1 MFPETLPSIS
11 QLLMGSQNTF
21 VHLNDVERRMKN
33 NGIIWFFVL
42 TFGFTWGIC
51 AYLLFVTP
59 SDVLTN
65 ITPSFI
71 MLAVTSGLSPSLAAI
86 FISLRDRSLKD
97 LFAPVKFRFS
107 PKLLLPALLL
117 VPFVS
122 FLSYMVSIKLNIS
135 ISVPAII
142 MGLTWPLFS
151 SLGEEFGWRGYA
163 FTRFNSR
170 FGFIKSSILIG
181 LIWGIWHLPM
191 DYIGLRSHGWL
202 FIPEFI
208 LLGPL
213 LLTAH
218 SIIMSY
224 LFCKAKCNTIV
235 AIIYH
240 YTITSSAILFPMF
253 FTSETAKIPDT
264 TILYQPA
271 AAVVFFWIIAVIL
284 LIKGDKTIL
293 YIKK

>member
-1 MFPETLPSIS
+1 
-11 QLLMGSQNTF
+11 
-21 VHLNDVERRMKN
+21 LNDVELGMKN
-33 NGIIWFFVL
+33 NGTIWFFIL

-59 SDVLTN
+59 SDVLSN

-71 MLAVTSGLSPSLAAI
+71 ILAITSGLSPSLAAI
-86 FISLRDRSLKD
+86 FISLRNRSLKN
-97 LFAPVKFRFS
+97 LFAPVKNRFS
-107 PKLLLPALLL
+107 PALILPALLL
-117 VPFVS
+117 VSSIS
-122 FLSYMVSIKLNIS
+122 FLSYLITTKLNIS
-135 ISVPAII
+135 IAIPTVI
-142 MGLTWPLFS
+142 MGCVWPLFS

-163 FTRFNSR
+163 FTRLNSR
-170 FGFIKSSILIG
+170 VGFVNASVLIG

-224 LFCKAKCNTIV
+224 LFCKAKGNTIIAV
-235 AIIYH
+235 IYH
-240 YTITSSAILFPMF
+240 YTITSSAILLPMF
-253 FTSETAKIPDT
+253 FTSSSVKTPADI

-271 AAVVFFWIIAVIL
+271 AAVVIFWISAVVLIL
-284 LIKGDKTIL
+284 KGE
-293 YIKK
+293 KKIVYNKH